1 MEIIKKGKKEL
12 TYYALDNGLTVYEE
26 SEEGDAYVE
35 FFLGHDHCK
44 HRKWVFGG
52 RKEMSPAESM
62 IITGLFDSD
71 FEIYKQENNI
81 TD

>member
-12 TYYALDNGLTVYEE
+12 TYYELDNGLTVYEE

-44 HRKWVFGG
+44 HRTLVFGA
-52 RKEMSPAESM
+52 RKQISGENM
-62 IITGLFDSD
+62 IISGQFDSD
-71 FEIYKQENNI
+71 FEIYKQENDI
-81 TD
+81 TN